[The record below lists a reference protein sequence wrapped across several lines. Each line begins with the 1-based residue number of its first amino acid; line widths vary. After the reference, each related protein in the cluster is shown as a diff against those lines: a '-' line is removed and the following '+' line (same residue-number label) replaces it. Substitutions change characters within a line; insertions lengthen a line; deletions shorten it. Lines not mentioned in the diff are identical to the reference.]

1 MNNIKVWPHMTIV
14 AVLCALIAG
23 LGVAFYLK
31 HEQTALAAEMP
42 NAARIERIDGQV
54 AFNDA
59 LYSNDPNGQTN
70 TQWVAAMPNQIR
82 EPLRDN
88 GHVQDTLDSLF
99 EVQERLFRWRY
110 PDWEDWDPD
119 GEEYGQAAG

>member
-31 HEQTALAAEMP
+31 HEQTVQAAEMP
-42 NAARIERIDGQV
+42 NAARIQRVDGQV

-59 LYSNDPNGQTN
+59 LYTNDPNGQTN
-70 TQWVAAMPNQIR
+70 TQWVAATPNQPSYLGDRIYTR
-82 EPLRDN
+82 EIMRAALAF
-88 GHVQDTLDSLF
+88 T
-99 EVQERLFRWRY
+99 
-110 PDWEDWDPD
+110 D
-119 GEEYGQAAG
+119 GNCAQLNTNP